1 MELLRQDLRMLS
13 YGNCDHSGGIW
24 TERKS
29 PTDGLDGAAWISPA
43 DQGQN
48 HGFAA
53 TAFQGDTPRGGAH
66 VA

>member
-1 MELLRQDLRMLS
+1 MELLRRGLRMTF

-24 TERKS
+24 TVRKNAI
-29 PTDGLDGAAWISPA
+29 DGLDGSAWGNPA

-48 HGFAA
+48 YGFAA

>member
-1 MELLRQDLRMLS
+1 MELLRQDLRMTF

-29 PTDGLDGAAWISPA
+29 AIDGLDGEAWVSPA

-48 HGFAA
+48 FGFAA
-53 TAFQGDTPRGGAH
+53 TAFQGDAPLGGEH

>member
-1 MELLRQDLRMLS
+1 MELRRQGLRMSL

-29 PTDGLDGAAWISPA
+29 AIDGLGDATRVRLVEP
-43 DQGQN
+43 GQDT
-48 HGFAA
+48 GFAA
-53 TAFQGDTPRGGAH
+53 TAFQGDTSREGAH